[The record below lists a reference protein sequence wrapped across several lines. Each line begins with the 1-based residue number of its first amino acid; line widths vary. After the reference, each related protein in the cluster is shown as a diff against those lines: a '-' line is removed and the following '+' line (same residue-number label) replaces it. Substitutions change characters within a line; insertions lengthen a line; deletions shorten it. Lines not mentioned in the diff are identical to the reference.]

1 MIAVDPPGQ
10 VAIAFRMPSC
20 RGTTVKKLNLAGTEL
35 WTRQFKPQDC
45 NGKVDPAGIA
55 LSKHNVVL
63 SGAMAGTVD
72 FGRGEVPEA
81 AGFLLELAP

>member
-1 MIAVDPPGQ
+1 
-10 VAIAFRMPSC
+10 MPSC